1 MRRFQIPGRHVAAL
15 AALLVAVVAAGGCRT
30 PQAPLLADPSWP
42 VRHGQAVW
50 QASAGAE
57 EVAGELVFAGYPG
70 SDGYVVEFSKPAV
83 TLFRVV
89 RNADAWE
96 LGVPGEGAHGG
107 RGEPPSMIWFQL
119 GDLLTG
125 RRLREGWEG
134 LVANDGARWWI
145 RNLVTGERLEGYLAP

>member
-1 MRRFQIPGRHVAAL
+1 GVSPAGSSLPPSGGGERGAGGRTGGRLGAAVAAAVVLLDREAADALRAASPIAGHMRRFQIPGRHVAAL

-96 LGVPGEGAHGG
+96 LGVPGEGAH
-107 RGEPPSMIWFQL
+107 
-119 GDLLTG
+119 
-125 RRLREGWEG
+125 
-134 LVANDGARWWI
+134 
-145 RNLVTGERLEGYLAP
+145 